1 MQYFDALSVFLFGW
15 HDTVDHGVIVAR
27 LPPEIFL
34 RNFLHGCICD
44 LQQYACAM
52 LTHFTTAAAN
62 DSVLRTQARERT
74 VPIPETITPIPGYPR
89 KLCVFKMAASKYW
102 QVRCWIKGTTY
113 RRSTR
118 TQSLRMAQSFARDF
132 YEQLLANFAND
143 AHDPCLTQTVVLHDT
158 KTVKPQR
165 TFAAI
170 AAQMMANERSRVDRG
185 ELSAGG
191 LQIMRNRLDAH
202 ILERWG
208 KLPLVAIDYSQLLSF
223 TQFLSKT
230 FSTTTVSQYLV
241 VVRKVLTM
249 AVSVGALDKL
259 PEFPKIKVQTNSRGA
274 FTPSEY
280 WRIIRTARD
289 LKHTR
294 HPDTDLTLRKNYRLR
309 TPECTMPPDVAWVIG
324 FMVNSFIRPSDLKS
338 LKHRHVE
345 VVRNDNTYLRLTL
358 PETKSHGRPIVTL
371 QPAVRIYQQLTKYY
385 SERNMAGADNYLFL
399 PHLRDRAY
407 AHCVLAFH
415 FNWVL
420 ARTGLKLGAHGQER
434 SLYSLR
440 HSSITFRLLYG
451 QGIDLLTLARNAR
464 TSVDMINQHYASTVT
479 AEQNIGMLQSRRS
492 RQTVTS

>member
-1 MQYFDALSVFLFGW
+1 
-15 HDTVDHGVIVAR
+15 
-27 LPPEIFL
+27 
-34 RNFLHGCICD
+34 
-44 LQQYACAM
+44 M

-62 DSVLRTQARERT
+62 DPVLRTQERERT
-74 VPIPETITPIPGYPR
+74 VPIPSTITPVPGYPR

-102 QVRCWIKGTTY
+102 QVRCWIAGTTH

-118 TQSLRMAQSFARDF
+118 TQSLRLAQSFARDF
-132 YEQLLANFAND
+132 YEQLLAQSASLRIEPTPVQGVISH
-143 AHDPCLTQTVVLHDT
+143 ATTA
-158 KTVKPQR
+158 VKPQK
-165 TFAAI
+165 TFAAM
-170 AAQMMANERSRVDRG
+170 ASQMMANERARVERG
-185 ELSAGG
+185 ELSAAG
-191 LQIMRNRLDAH
+191 LKIMRNRLDAH
-202 ILERWG
+202 ILDRWG
-208 KLPLVAIDYSQLLSF
+208 KLSPADIDYSQLLTF

-241 VVRKVLTM
+241 VVRKILTM
-249 AVSVGALDKL
+249 AVAVGALEKL

-274 FTPSEY
+274 FTPTEY
-280 WRIIRTARD
+280 WRIMRTARK
-289 LKHTR
+289 LQYTR
-294 HPDTDLTLRKNYRLR
+294 HPDSELMLRKNYRLR

-324 FMVNSFIRPSDLKS
+324 FMVNSFIRPSDLKT

-371 QPAVRIYQQLTKYY
+371 QPAVRIYQQLTKHH
-385 SERNMAGADNYLFL
+385 SAKNLAGPDNYLFL

-415 FNWVL
+415 FNWIL

-479 AEQNIGMLQSRRS
+479 AEQNIGMLQSRRT
-492 RQTVTS
+492 RQPSPSLTS

>member
-1 MQYFDALSVFLFGW
+1 
-15 HDTVDHGVIVAR
+15 
-27 LPPEIFL
+27 
-34 RNFLHGCICD
+34 
-44 LQQYACAM
+44 M
-52 LTHFTTAAAN
+52 LTHFTAAAAN
-62 DSVLRTQARERT
+62 DPVLRAQERERT
-74 VPIPETITPIPGYPR
+74 VPIPSTITPVPGYPR

-102 QVRCWIKGTTY
+102 QVRCWIAGTTY
-113 RRSTR
+113 RRSTK

-132 YEQLLANFAND
+132 YEQLLAQSASSRIE
-143 AHDPCLTQTVVLHDT
+143 PTPIQGVVSQVT
-158 KTVKPQR
+158 TTVKPQK
-165 TFAAI
+165 TFAAM
-170 AAQMMANERSRVDRG
+170 AAQMMANERARVERG
-185 ELSAGG
+185 ELSAAG
-191 LQIMRNRLDAH
+191 LKIMRNRLDAH
-202 ILERWG
+202 ILDRWG
-208 KLPLVAIDYSQLLSF
+208 KLSPADIDYSQLLTF

-241 VVRKVLTM
+241 VVRKILTM
-249 AVSVGALDKL
+249 AVAVGALEKL

-274 FTPSEY
+274 FTPTEY
-280 WRIIRTARD
+280 WRIMRTARK
-289 LKHTR
+289 LQYTR
-294 HPDTDLTLRKNYRLR
+294 HPDSELMLRKNYRLR

-324 FMVNSFIRPSDLKS
+324 FMVNSFIRPSDLKT

-371 QPAVRIYQQLTKYY
+371 QPAVRIYQQLTKHH
-385 SERNMAGADNYLFL
+385 SAKNLAGPDNYLFL

-479 AEQNIGMLQSRRS
+479 AEQNIGMLQSRRT
-492 RQTVTS
+492 RQPSPPLTS

>member
-1 MQYFDALSVFLFGW
+1 MHTVF
-15 HDTVDHGVIVAR
+15 TA
-27 LPPEIFL
+27 
-34 RNFLHGCICD
+34 
-44 LQQYACAM
+44 
-52 LTHFTTAAAN
+52 AAAN
-62 DSVLRTQARERT
+62 DPVLRTQARERT
-74 VPIPETITPIPGYPR
+74 VPIPATITPVPGYPR
-89 KLCVFKMAASKYW
+89 KLSVFKIAASKFW
-102 QVRCWIKGTTY
+102 QVRCWIAGRTH
-113 RRSTR
+113 RRSTQ

-132 YEQLLANFAND
+132 YEQLLAQSASLRIE
-143 AHDPCLTQTVVLHDT
+143 PTSSSVVSHDT
-158 KTVKPQR
+158 TTVKPQL
-165 TFAAI
+165 TFAAM
-170 AAQMMANERSRVDRG
+170 AAQMITNEQARVERG
-185 ELSAGG
+185 EFSAGS
-191 LQIMRNRLDAH
+191 LKVLRNRLDAH
-202 ILERWG
+202 ILPRWG
-208 KLPLVAIDYSQLLSF
+208 KQPPSAVDHAQLLAF

-241 VVRKVLTM
+241 VVRKILTM
-249 AVSVGALDKL
+249 AVAVGALEKL

-274 FTPSEY
+274 FTPTEY
-280 WRIIRTARD
+280 WRIMRTARK
-289 LKHTR
+289 LQYTR
-294 HPDTDLTLRKNYRLR
+294 HPDSELMLRKNYRLR

-324 FMVNSFIRPSDLKS
+324 FMVNSFIRPSDLKT

-371 QPAVRIYQQLTKYY
+371 QPAVRIYQQLTKHH
-385 SERNMAGADNYLFL
+385 SAKNLAGPDNYLFL

-479 AEQNIGMLQSRRS
+479 AEQNIGMLQSRRK
-492 RQTVTS
+492 RQPSP